1 MNIQLLMDAKVV
13 AVIRHAT
20 ADNIV
25 KPVLALIKGG
35 VKGIEITVENNG
47 GYEAIKKLASLKE
60 DFYLGAGTVL
70 NKSMAKKAIQAGAT
84 FVVSPILDQ
93 EVIQEAHDS
102 NVLAIP
108 GVLTPTEIHQAIMLG
123 ADMVKIFPVINMGA
137 SYVKN
142 IKAPLPNIPIM
153 VTGGVTLD
161 NAHEF
166 HHADVLGLGSQL
178 IDLSKTLD
186 DEGYDTI
193 TNNAMKIMNTLKK

>member
-35 VKGIEITVENNG
+35 VKGIEITVENDG

>member
-1 MNIQLLMDAKVV
+1 MNVQLLMDAKVV

-35 VKGIEITVENNG
+35 VKAIEITVENDG
-47 GYEAIKKLASLKE
+47 GFEAIKKLSTLKE

-70 NKSMAKKAIQAGAT
+70 NKSMALEAIQAGAT
-84 FVVSPILDQ
+84 FVVSPILDK
-93 EVIQEAHDS
+93 EVIQVAHE
-102 NVLAIP
+102 NGALAIP
-108 GVLTPTEIHQAIMLG
+108 GVLTPTEIHQAIILG
-123 ADMVKIFPVINMGA
+123 ADMVKIFPIINMGT

-142 IKAPLPNIPIM
+142 IKAPLPNIPMM

-178 IDLSKTLD
+178 IDLSKSLD
-186 DEGYDTI
+186 ENGYESI
-193 TNNAMKIMNTLKK
+193 TNNAKKIMSTFKK